1 MDTRM
6 LCIGTA
12 LLMSCGLA
20 FAQSPEHPR
29 DRERTL
35 EIRSPAGIT
44 TLNDGSF
51 NYQGYLEVD
60 GQPANGMYSFRFEA
74 FEDPTGPII
83 LSELFFFSPTIPVV
97 DGLFVV
103 NVQMGGTPSDA
114 RRYWRELGD
123 RDMYLEIGVG
133 EFEGG
138 PYTTLGTRAKV
149 GWSARAQYSGIAESL
164 RFPYADS
171 FTSPSGNP
179 STMLSLTNELGG
191 SVAQLRSNGV
201 SDEPIVYIR
210 GGRVFNTAFSFQ
222 SGALLVDSRDDEV
235 GIRGE
240 GARYS
245 VVGFFSDPPTLPGV
259 SAALLGNVGFGSTAD
274 VVAVWALNAPAG
286 TAARLGTADYAG
298 EFTGDVV
305 ISGNMRV
312 EGEPVRDFGSNELS
326 PIGPL
331 AYGFVT
337 SSGGLSSATA
347 NLSASWNAANS
358 WYTISIDGK
367 SIVLGPYTAI
377 VTVVDSDEPRLATTN
392 ASGGNLVVKIWDLN
406 SGNIAVQDNF
416 QIVIYEAD
424 PNAFLLRG
432 APNGV
437 DPDKYYEQTGTAP
450 IIGTTTT
457 PVPVTPPEPP
467 RLD

>member
-1 MDTRM
+1 MFKSTV
-6 LCIGTA
+6 LF
-12 LLMSCGLA
+12 GLGVSLGLFSTPA
-20 FAQSPEHPR
+20 SGQQGLDA
-29 DRERTL
+29 
-35 EIRSPAGIT
+35 IRLQHVQTGIVSS
-44 TLNDGSF
+44 NDGSF

-74 FEDPTGPII
+74 FEDPTGPDIV
-83 LSELFFFSPTIPVV
+83 SELFFFSPTIPVV
-97 DGLFVV
+97 DGLFMV
-103 NVQMGGTPSDA
+103 NVQMGGTPSEA

-123 RDMYLEIGVG
+123 REMYFEIGVG
-133 EFEGG
+133 EVEGG
-138 PYTTLGTRAKV
+138 PYTTLGTRAPL
-149 GWSARAQYSGIAESL
+149 GWSARAQYSGISESL
-164 RFPYADS
+164 RFPYSDS
-171 FTSPSGNP
+171 YINEFGDPT
-179 STMLSLTNELGG
+179 TMLSLTNEFGG
-191 SVAQLRSNGV
+191 SVAHLRSNGV

-210 GGRVFNTAFSFQ
+210 GERVFSTAFSFQ

-245 VVGFFSDPPTLPGV
+245 VVGFFSDPPTLPGI

-274 VVAVWALNAPAG
+274 VVAVWALNTPAG
-286 TAARLGTADYAG
+286 TSARLGTADYAG

-312 EGEPVRDFGSNELS
+312 EGEPVRDFGSNDLS

-337 SSGGLSSATA
+337 SSGGLSGATG
-347 NLSASWNAANS
+347 NLSASWDAANS
-358 WYTISIDGK
+358 WYTISIDGE

-377 VTVVDSDEPRLATTN
+377 VTVVDSTEPRLATTN
-392 ASGGNLVVKIWDLN
+392 TSGGNLVVKIWDLN

-437 DPDKYYEQTGTAP
+437 DADKYYEQTGTAP
-450 IIGTTTT
+450 IIGTTTQT
-457 PVPVTPPEPP
+457 KPVTTPEPA